1 MPVVFHLI
9 HPYVMWFSN
18 VPIFSFCV
26 VFTTIHSDPTEFRF
40 ATVGSNWP
48 DYTEQE
54 ERQEQQRADAIKPKR
69 WRAPGIKPLQRA
81 RNWIQRRR

>member
-1 MPVVFHLI
+1 MI
-9 HPYVMWFSN
+9 IWFTN
-18 VPIFSFCV
+18 LFVPLFSFVSCLLL
-26 VFTTIHSDPTEFRF
+26 HSDPTEFRF

-48 DYTEQE
+48 DYTAEQE
-54 ERQEQQRADAIKPKR
+54 EQQQRADAVKPKR